1 MEKVKDV
8 PVVSKA
14 VSEEQLIKLQELV
27 KNLQQY
33 QLKIGDVEVQ
43 KHQLLHGFAEAQN
56 GLEVFQKELKEE
68 YGNVTI
74 DINSGDIKEVE
85 DEPNTED

>member
-1 MEKVKDV
+1 MKKVKDV

-74 DINSGDIKEVE
+74 DINSGDIKELQ
-85 DEPNTED
+85 D

>member
-1 MEKVKDV
+1 MKKVKDV

>member
-1 MEKVKDV
+1 MKKVKDV

-14 VSEEQLIKLQELV
+14 VSKEQLIKLQELV

-85 DEPNTED
+85 NESNTED

>member
-1 MEKVKDV
+1 M
-8 PVVSKA
+8 
-14 VSEEQLIKLQELV
+14 
-27 KNLQQY
+27 QQY

-56 GLEVFQKELKEE
+56 GLEVFQKELKEV

>member
-1 MEKVKDV
+1 MKKVKDV

-14 VSEEQLIKLQELV
+14 VSQEQLTKLQELV

-85 DEPNTED
+85 NESNTED

>member
-1 MEKVKDV
+1 MKKVKDV

-33 QLKIGDVEVQ
+33 QLKISDVEVQ

>member
-1 MEKVKDV
+1 MKKVKDV

-14 VSEEQLIKLQELV
+14 VSKEQLIKLQELV

>member
-1 MEKVKDV
+1 MKKVKDV

-74 DINSGDIKEVE
+74 DINSGDIKEVG

>member
-1 MEKVKDV
+1 MKKVKDV

-56 GLEVFQKELKEE
+56 GLEVFQKELKEV

>member
-1 MEKVKDV
+1 MKKVKDV
-8 PVVSKA
+8 PVVSPA

-74 DINSGDIKEVE
+74 DINSGDIKEVV

>member
-1 MEKVKDV
+1 MKKVKDV

-43 KHQLLHGFAEAQN
+43 KHQLLHGFAEAQS

>member
-1 MEKVKDV
+1 MKKVKDV

-74 DINSGDIKEVE
+74 AINSGNIKEVE

>member
-1 MEKVKDV
+1 MKKVKDV

-74 DINSGDIKEVE
+74 DINSDDIKEVE

>member
-1 MEKVKDV
+1 MKKVKDV

-74 DINSGDIKEVE
+74 DINSGNIKEVE